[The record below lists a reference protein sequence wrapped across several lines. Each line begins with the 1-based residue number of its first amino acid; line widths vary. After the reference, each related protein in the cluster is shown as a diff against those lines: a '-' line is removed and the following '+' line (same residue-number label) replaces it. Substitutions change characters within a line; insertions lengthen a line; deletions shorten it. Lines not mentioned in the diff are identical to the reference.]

1 MARQST
7 DLQNNQWS
15 ELEYEKYILRAAHQQ
30 LLTNFCTEL
39 QTHLEKNFK
48 AHFRLYQ
55 VLYHRKGP
63 PTPDELALAHGTKT
77 MDADT
82 AAAYK
87 KEVDKL
93 NQNIKTMFEKQA
105 AAAEASCITFS
116 VLSLL
121 ILCQEPWDQQ
131 HFEGLIAKWV
141 AVCDQP
147 FTAVNAPEFR
157 EMLQYAHRKPLQLPH
172 HQAVKERIEKMS
184 KEMQGGLK
192 KIFAVRLCTT
202 TDHRN
207 LNRCCRRICRTSCF
221 L

>member
-1 MARQST
+1 M
-7 DLQNNQWS
+7 
-15 ELEYEKYILRAAHQQ
+15 KI
-30 LLTNFCTEL
+30 FGTEL
-39 QTHLEKNFK
+39 QTHLEKHFK

-55 VLYHRKGP
+55 VLYHRPGP
-63 PTPDELALAHGTKT
+63 PTPDELALARGTKA

-87 KEVDKL
+87 EEVDKL

-105 AAAEASCITFS
+105 AAADASCLEFS

-121 ILCQEPWDQQ
+121 ILRQEPWDQQ
-131 HFEGLIAKWV
+131 HFEDLIAKWV
-141 AVCDQP
+141 AACDQP

-157 EMLQYAHRKPLQLPH
+157 EMLQYAHRKRLRLPH
-172 HQAVKERIEKMS
+172 DQSVKERIEKMS
-184 KEMQGGLK
+184 KEMQDGLK

-202 TDHRN
+202 TDDRN
-207 LNRCCRRICRTSCF
+207 LNHCCRRICRTLCF